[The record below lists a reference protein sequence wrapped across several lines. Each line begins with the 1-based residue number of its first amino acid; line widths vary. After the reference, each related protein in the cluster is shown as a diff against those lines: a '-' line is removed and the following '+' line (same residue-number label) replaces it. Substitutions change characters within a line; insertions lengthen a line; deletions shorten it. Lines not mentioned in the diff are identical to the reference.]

1 MAYTNNNITAFDVE
15 YPQDP
20 QNALQWR
27 RFLTHI
33 RSHDDPTGNGVLS
46 LYLKSSE
53 NVSVFIQLVDARRMG
68 TAIAAQISKYNY
80 RQLPIQSDFNLG
92 PARPKWVLY
101 KHTIPSRE
109 CWELFIGNL
118 ESPIYQYHYL
128 FASREE
134 AEEAHKAGQNAA
146 PHYAA
151 YILRHYFK
159 EPLSHTSDTEYFPLN
174 MP

>member
-1 MAYTNNNITAFDVE
+1 MAYINTGITAFDVE
-15 YPQDP
+15 YPRDP
-20 QNALQWR
+20 HDESQWR
-27 RFLTHI
+27 CFLNRI
-33 RSHDDPTGNGVLS
+33 RSHDSPHRNGILF

-53 NVSVFIQLVDARRMG
+53 NVSVFIQLVDARQMG
-68 TAIAAQISKYNY
+68 TAMAAQISKYNY

-101 KHTIPSRE
+101 KHEIPSRE

-128 FASREE
+128 FASHEE
-134 AEEAHKAGQNAA
+134 AIEAYKAAQNSA